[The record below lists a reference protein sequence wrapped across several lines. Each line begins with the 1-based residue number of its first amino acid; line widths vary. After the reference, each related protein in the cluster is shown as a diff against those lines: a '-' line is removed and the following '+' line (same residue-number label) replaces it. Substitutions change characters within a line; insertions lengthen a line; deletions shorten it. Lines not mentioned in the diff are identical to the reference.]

1 MQQHTLGVG
10 ALEVGRAEGDVHDG
24 PIDEDGGHP
33 EALRRGSARAVGEE
47 GLP

>member
-10 ALEVGRAEGDVHDG
+10 ALGVGGAEGDVHDG

-33 EALRRGSARAVGEE
+33 EPHRRGSARTVGEE